1 MENLKKI
8 TDELG
13 ISIGNAFTTKKPEE
27 FAAFVDKLNSSLQ
40 KQKDLVA
47 GIDAITSGSNA
58 RAANISSQ
66 TDVNTVA
73 ATGVASFGLQL
84 TQGVSAV
91 AAISALQPTI
101 DALRT
106 AMSGTNYEMSAAG
119 QNLMNLAAI
128 IEANR
133 VPFENLA
140 ADGQVLQGMMQGNI
154 QDFDLFK
161 TIASDIGVQL
171 QGMID
176 KGVPTAQVLAL
187 AQPQLQ
193 QLWEAQQKWHVE
205 VDGTTQSLIDQAVKQ
220 GLVGENMKSIQ
231 EQMLDATLGIKD
243 ALTAIAV
250 QMGALPAVA
259 AGAADGMNQA
269 FNRVRAPDLGTARG
283 SGGGGGTPSRSG
295 GTGGSPGGTAI
306 INLDGQTVARVVV
319 PHIPGEVRRY
329 GVG

>member
-1 MENLKKI
+1 
-8 TDELG
+8 
-13 ISIGNAFTTKKPEE
+13 
-27 FAAFVDKLNSSLQ
+27 
-40 KQKDLVA
+40 
-47 GIDAITSGSNA
+47 
-58 RAANISSQ
+58 
-66 TDVNTVA
+66 
-73 ATGVASFGLQL
+73 
-84 TQGVSAV
+84 
-91 AAISALQPTI
+91 LQPTI

-106 AMSGTNYEMSAAG
+106 AMSGTNFEMSAAG

-154 QDFDLFK
+154 QDFGLFK
-161 TIASDIGVQL
+161 TIAADIGAQL
-171 QGMID
+171 QGVID
-176 KGVPTAQVLAL
+176 RGAPVAQTLAL

-220 GLVGENMKSIQ
+220 GIVGENMKSIQ

-283 SGGGGGTPSRSG
+283 SGGGGGQPAGGGSG
-295 GTGGSPGGTAI
+295 GGGTTTVNM
-306 INLDGQTVARVVV
+306 NLDGQTIARAVV
-319 PHIPGEVRRY
+319 PHIPGEVSNY
-329 GVG
+329 ISGAT